1 MDVMQPVY
9 GGGRLFTAPFS
20 AGEVP
25 LKQPGEMSRAFLWAV
40 VLHLAAAPGLLWVVK
55 NGHGAV
61 PVSAPVILECDVT
74 VASQAPVPSPAEATM
89 LAQAV
94 AVTPREFRD
103 APVMPVPSPRVAS
116 VALPVP
122 IAETAVESSPRLWV
136 PDLAG
141 EDTRALA
148 ALPFPAEGGK
158 REQGGRPMALSEIRP
173 HYPYAART
181 RGQEGSVTVHL
192 RVTPEGGVDFTEIAR
207 SSGVAVLDQSA
218 MEAARKATFKPAER
232 DGRPVSAD
240 MDLQFVFRL
249 ED

>member
-1 MDVMQPVY
+1 MTV
-9 GGGRLFTAPFS
+9 PF
-20 AGEVP
+20 AAVEVP
-25 LKQPGEMSRAFLWAV
+25 LKQPREMSRAFLWAV

-55 NGHGAV
+55 NGLGAV

-74 VASQAPVPSPAEATM
+74 VASQAPVPSPGEATM

-94 AVTPREFRD
+94 AVAPREFRD
-103 APVMPVPSPRVAS
+103 APGMPVPSPCVAS
-116 VALPVP
+116 VSLPVPIVP
-122 IAETAVESSPRLWV
+122 IAETAVESSPRLGV

-148 ALPFPAEGGK
+148 ALPFPSEGGQE
-158 REQGGRPMALSEIRP
+158 EQGGHPMALSAIRP

-192 RVTPEGGVDFTEIAR
+192 RVTPEGGVDFAEIAR

-218 MEAARKATFKPAER
+218 MAAARKATFKPAER